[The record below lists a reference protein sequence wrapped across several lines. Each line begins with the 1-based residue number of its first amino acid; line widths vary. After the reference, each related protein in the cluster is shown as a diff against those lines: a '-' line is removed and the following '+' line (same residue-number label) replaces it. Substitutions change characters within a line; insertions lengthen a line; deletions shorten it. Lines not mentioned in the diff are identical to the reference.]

1 MVFICGY
8 KNILYGDTNFYA
20 KVVLFLIWLLKKQ
33 SLAKSLY
40 IQNFKLGNKSVLILD
55 KPYF

>member
-1 MVFICGY
+1 M
-8 KNILYGDTNFYA
+8 FYA